1 MEVCSSFTLLSP
13 HAVLVLRFPIPDLRP
28 LPDRRPPTQ
37 RAVRQETLVLELTE
51 LELQHQEAPDLQ
63 REHTN
68 TGHLGAPCLTQLL
81 EASFTDLHGGNVNF
95 LQAMLGLNINV
106 KPKQTRAKIIN
117 KIPFPTM
124 SNVCSFI
131 CKVLDIKHKILR
143 LSDFTVFHQVHMKG
157 GKAALSLVSE

>member
-28 LPDRRPPTQ
+28 LPDRRPPNQ

-95 LQAMLGLNINV
+95 LQGMHGLHINV
-106 KPKQTRAKIIN
+106 KPKQIRVTN
-117 KIPFPTM
+117 KANM
-124 SNVCSFI
+124 SNVCSSI
-131 CKVLDIKHKILR
+131 CEVIDIKHEILR
-143 LSDFTVFHQVHMKG
+143 LSDFTVFHQVHMKD

>member
-1 MEVCSSFTLLSP
+1 MCSSFTLLSP

-63 REHTN
+63 KEHMN

-81 EASFTDLHGGNVNF
+81 EASFTDLHGGDVNF
-95 LQAMLGLNINV
+95 LLGMHGLDINV
-106 KPKQTRAKIIN
+106 EPN
-117 KIPFPTM
+117 KGQ
-124 SNVCSFI
+124 
-131 CKVLDIKHKILR
+131 K
-143 LSDFTVFHQVHMKG
+143 
-157 GKAALSLVSE
+157 